1 MKYIK
6 TAIWWDYLE
15 VREMI
20 KQMVEYQL
28 IAINK
33 ESFGVVARLQ
43 REVEDEEFEEAKKQD
58 EKYQKIRHKE
68 LKKDKWLHCTNY
80 QY

>member
-1 MKYIK
+1 
-6 TAIWWDYLE
+6 
-15 VREMI
+15 MI

-68 LKKDKWLHCTNY
+68 LKKDK
-80 QY
+80 